1 MAEILNPLVDKRPI
15 AYSGLLLKGSGDKA
29 FVAGADIK
37 AMNEMTASQGE
48 EFARLGQR
56 VTRLFEELPFPVIAA
71 VNGFALGGG
80 CELAM
85 AADFIYATKT
95 AVFGQPEVNLALIP
109 GFGGTQRLFRYVG
122 LSRAKEM
129 IYTGKNIKAD
139 EAHRIGLVNKLF
151 DSNDELLAASR
162 KTLSLIAS
170 KSRVTLEQCKTVINR
185 SESLDIEKGLDLE
198 AKGFYN
204 AFNTEDKKEGVNA
217 FIEKRA
223 ATFKHC

>member
-1 MAEILNPLVDKRPI
+1 MGLNDFSDTSAE
-15 AYSGLLLKGSGDKA
+15 S
-29 FVAGADIK
+29 
-37 AMNEMTASQGE
+37 
-48 EFARLGQR
+48 
-56 VTRLFEELPFPVIAA
+56 
-71 VNGFALGGG
+71 
-80 CELAM
+80 CE
-85 AADFIYATKT
+85 K
-95 AVFGQPEVNLALIP
+95 
-109 GFGGTQRLFRYVG
+109 
-122 LSRAKEM
+122 M

-217 FIEKRA
+217 FIEKEQQHSSIVRNKGLLSS
-223 ATFKHC
+223 FFFGGKNDEGNRLCGNWRHG